1 MNLQAV
7 TTERSLPAFRRSR
20 ARSLTDIRA
29 CIDGPPLTVGELAN
43 AMGFSREKVR
53 IDIVQGHLSA
63 SFSGFGTRT
72 WYRIEI
78 HEAQRYL
85 RSLGF

>member
-1 MNLQAV
+1 LAY
-7 TTERSLPAFRRSR
+7 RSTR
-20 ARSLTDIRA
+20 ARTLTDIRA
-29 CIDGPPLTVGELAN
+29 CIDGPPLTVGELAH

-53 IDIVQGHLSA
+53 VDILQGHLGAHVVGMGS
-63 SFSGFGTRT
+63 RL

-85 RSLGF
+85 RALGF

>member
-1 MNLQAV
+1 MSLQAV
-7 TTERSLPAFRRSR
+7 MSEPRALAYRSTR
-20 ARSLTDIRA
+20 ARTLTDIRA
-29 CIDGPPLTVGELAN
+29 CIDGPPLTVGELAH

-53 IDIVQGHLSA
+53 IDIVQGHLAA

-85 RSLGF
+85 RALGF

>member
-1 MNLQAV
+1 MNLEPV

-20 ARSLTDIRA
+20 ARTLTDIRE
-29 CIDGPPLTVGELAN
+29 CIDGPPLTVGELAL
-43 AMGFSREKVR
+43 AIGLSREKIR
-53 IDIVQGHLSA
+53 CDILQGHLAA
-63 SFSGFGTRT
+63 SFSGFGSRT

-85 RSLGF
+85 RALGF

>member
-1 MNLQAV
+1 VIAQAV
-7 TTERSLPAFRRSR
+7 SITPAFRRTR
-20 ARSLTDIRA
+20 ARTLTDIRA
-29 CIDGPPLTVGELAN
+29 CIDGPPLTVGELAL

-53 IDIVQGHLSA
+53 LDILQGHLVA
-63 SFSGFGTRT
+63 SFSGFGSRT